1 MESDELRVLDISM
14 TEQRY
19 GRYDDEHGTPDPMVR
34 RLVTIKLAKGT
45 ATFEQT
51 DYGHPGRFNAWE
63 PRGIDPPLQP
73 RTEALRFLCEQL
85 GALGG

>member
-1 MESDELRVLDISM
+1 MASGELRVLDITM

-19 GRYDDEHGTPDPMVR
+19 GRYDDAHGTPDPMVR
-34 RLVTIKLAKGT
+34 RLITIKLAKWT

-63 PRGIDPPLQP
+63 PRGIDTALQP
-73 RTEALRFLCEQL
+73 RTEALRFLCEQI
-85 GALGG
+85 GALGS